1 MSQFHQ
7 TGYMHQAITQA
18 VLNFLPESIH
28 HRVDSW
34 MQPNS
39 IRPQVKNTGTG
50 FELGLMTY
58 TSSIHIENVPFKNID
73 TASLLAQ
80 VTAWVIEHDSERDRL
95 SEDEKLILID
105 SDKVDEDTIDIDI
118 DVMFCELMSVVSD
131 NTGSI
136 VFDGQP
142 FALNTPQYQVAESIT
157 ISVGTDHD

>member
-1 MSQFHQ
+1 MSQ

-34 MQPNS
+34 MQPSS
-39 IRPQVKNTGTG
+39 INLTGKNTGVG
-50 FELGLMTY
+50 FELGWMTY
-58 TSSIHIENVPFKNID
+58 TTSIHIENVPFAQID
-73 TASLLAQ
+73 TASLFAQ
-80 VTAWVIEHDSERDRL
+80 VAAWLLEHDNERGRL
-95 SEDEKLILID
+95 SDDEKLILID

-118 DVMFCELMSVVSD
+118 DVMFCEQMCIVTDS
-131 NTGSI
+131 NGSI